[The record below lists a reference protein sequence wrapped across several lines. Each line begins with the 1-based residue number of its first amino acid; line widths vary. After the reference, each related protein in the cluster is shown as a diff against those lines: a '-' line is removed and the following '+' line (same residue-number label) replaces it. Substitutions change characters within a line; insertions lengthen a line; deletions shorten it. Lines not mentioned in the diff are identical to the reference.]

1 MAYRLPQDAGAF
13 PAYCLGPVCLSLV
26 YCPQGVHEIKP
37 MAVMIAL
44 FQAAINYKPASKSND
59 KFNQSMMA
67 KWVPVNKSFIGLNK
81 LILRAAVERLGL
93 AHAAIT
99 LRSIHHQGHRH
110 LLLVNNERDLQIAS
124 AGRVDDFIISTQ
136 QVSASPFED
145 FTADTSVSLPLNFQQ
160 SHGQPQRLGYLVA
173 QLAPAVS
180 FSREQIQKELAMVAD
195 EIMRTIGRYQTRY
208 RAIHI
213 YGDQH
218 FWVGNSKAL
227 RQLDQR
233 IDQLAKGNP
242 AVLIRADNGRGKV
255 IAARSL
261 HCLSR
266 ADTAPFIESDCREWE
281 EGGAA
286 KTLQSLHA
294 YANGG
299 TLFLRNID
307 ALSHAEFQAL
317 GKFWSRAA
325 ATRFD
330 GTYSLRL
337 VMSLSR
343 REVPL
348 ESSQSQWL
356 AQNTEELLLP
366 DLSDRRDD
374 VRDLAQFYIREFALS
389 PEFDLTEDAWA
400 LLASQPLTSVEELK
414 SLIQTL
420 ALRVDGKLISAD
432 ELRCALA

>member
-1 MAYRLPQDAGAF
+1 
-13 PAYCLGPVCLSLV
+13 
-26 YCPQGVHEIKP
+26 
-37 MAVMIAL
+37 
-44 FQAAINYKPASKSND
+44 
-59 KFNQSMMA
+59 
-67 KWVPVNKSFIGLNK
+67 
-81 LILRAAVERLGL
+81 
-93 AHAAIT
+93 
-99 LRSIHHQGHRH
+99 
-110 LLLVNNERDLQIAS
+110 
-124 AGRVDDFIISTQ
+124 
-136 QVSASPFED
+136 
-145 FTADTSVSLPLNFQQ
+145 
-160 SHGQPQRLGYLVA
+160 
-173 QLAPAVS
+173 
-180 FSREQIQKELAMVAD
+180 
-195 EIMRTIGRYQTRY
+195 TIGRYQTRY

-307 ALSHAEFQAL
+307 ALSRTEFQAL

-343 REVPL
+343 RDVPL

-374 VRDLAQFYIREFALS
+374 VRDLAQFYIRE
-389 PEFDLTEDAWA
+389 
-400 LLASQPLTSVEELK
+400 
-414 SLIQTL
+414 
-420 ALRVDGKLISAD
+420 
-432 ELRCALA
+432 